1 MNGDKIQQRLGLVAL
16 VAVQV
21 EEEEEEEINTSILA
35 EVARVVLVVPTLVD
49 LTHSKYLKKCSQ
61 TVAGVRVVVLVG
73 HSSFSLP
80 AVVVVVFQV
89 VEDLEAVVVDEHS
102 RQ

>member
-21 EEEEEEEINTSILA
+21 EEEEIITSILV

>member
-16 VAVQV
+16 VAVQG
-21 EEEEEEEINTSILA
+21 EEEEIITSILV

-61 TVAGVRVVVLVG
+61 TVAGVREVVLVG

-89 VEDLEAVVVDEHS
+89 VVDLEAVVVDEHS